1 MAEGKAASAADS
13 SVSDVGSGAAVKLI
27 EMLSARMDSMQTDF
41 KKALDDVTTTAKSWQ
56 QTGQLGSITEKLDVG
71 SDESQS
77 AGVVLDAGN
86 KRSFDNYIAYQ
97 TVRFADRDRTHFDNM
112 QALTQLAYGN
122 VTFALGLAQ
131 TLAVAD
137 THQQYGRSADWR
149 AATIA
154 SKHENK

>member
-1 MAEGKAASAADS
+1 MTEGKATSAADS
-13 SVSDVGSGAAVKLI
+13 SVSDVGSGAATKLV
-27 EMLSARMDSMQTDF
+27 EMLVARLDSMQTDM
-41 KKALDDVTTTAKSWQ
+41 KKAIDDVTTTAKSWQ

-86 KRSFDNYIAYQ
+86 KRSFDNYVAFQ
-97 TVRFADRDRTHFDNM
+97 AVRFSDRDRTHFDNM
-112 QALTQLAYGN
+112 QALTQLAFGN

-137 THQQYGRSADWR
+137 SHQQCGRNADWR
-149 AATIA
+149 SATIA
-154 SKHENK
+154 SKHEK